1 VKDPID
7 RMRQVFEMRQ
17 RMTGLKQ
24 FADKAEGDS
33 LERDWKAFVAK
44 VAQPAFDRLKLGVF
58 GDKCQALTEKTD
70 PGFKVKDDP
79 DSEFWFWI
87 TFRGRLPVA
96 HAARKFGTST
106 GLLTGTTPHLS
117 SKPSFEITDITED
130 DVLNAIAYSYERSPI
145 AA

>member
-1 VKDPID
+1 MKDPID
-7 RMRQVFEMRQ
+7 RIRATLEMRE
-17 RMTGLKQ
+17 RMNGLKE
-24 FADKAEGDS
+24 FANKAEADS
-33 LERDWKAFVAK
+33 LERDWKAFVEE
-44 VAQPAFDRLKLGVF
+44 VAQPAFDRLKSGVF
-58 GDKCQALTEKTD
+58 GDKYQPLTEKTD

-117 SKPSFEITDITED
+117 SKPNFEITDITAD
-130 DVLNAIAYSYERSPI
+130 DVLNAIAYSYEKSPI